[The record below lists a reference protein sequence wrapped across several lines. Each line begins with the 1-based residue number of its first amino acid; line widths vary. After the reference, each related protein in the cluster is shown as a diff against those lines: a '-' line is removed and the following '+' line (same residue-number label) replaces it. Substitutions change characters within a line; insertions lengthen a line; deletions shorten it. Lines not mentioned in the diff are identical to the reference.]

1 VEEFQELGAGF
12 RIAMRDLEIRGAG
25 NILGAQQSGHIAAVG
40 YELFCQLLED
50 AVKELKDREPV
61 ERADPFIE
69 LDLGARLAPEYVPD
83 AKLKI
88 EVYRKL
94 ARAEAEEDLVDI
106 VAGIEDR
113 YGPMPEA
120 ARLLVEIARLRILAA
135 ALRIEHLVRPEPDR
149 VALRPADMGRLTA
162 GLAHVR
168 DRVRVVTER
177 SVHLLLADPEE
188 DGFDL
193 LRDLQNA
200 LRGSERGA

>member
-50 AVKELKDREPV
+50 AVKELREQVPV
-61 ERADPFIE
+61 ERTDPFIE
-69 LDLGARLAPEYVPD
+69 LDLGARLDEEYIPD

-94 ARAEAEEDLVDI
+94 SRAKSDEELAEFI
-106 VAGIEDR
+106 VGIEDR
-113 YGPMPEA
+113 FGPMPES

-135 ALRIEHLVRPEPDR
+135 ALRIEHIVRPEPDR
-149 VALRPADMGRLTA
+149 VALRPADMSRLTA
-162 GLAHVR
+162 GLERIA
-168 DRVRVVTER
+168 DRVRIVTEKT
-177 SVHLLLADPEE
+177 VHLLLEDPAE

-193 LRDLQNA
+193 LSDLQNA
-200 LRGSERGA
+200 LRGSGNGS